1 MATKQIHAGLGL
13 LLGLSLTLSAVP
25 AVALTIGPL
34 IHYPDPEYNPN
45 PDPEAPWF
53 TVTAGNASVF
63 HGYRTNLNGALTYNH
78 ETAVP
83 GVYKIGFRWFQLE
96 GRADSEIALYI
107 DGALR
112 VKVNSQDAPQGKN
125 RDQASHYAEYVLS
138 ADTHEI
144 KLVGTHH
151 PTSGSGYDA
160 YLHTFEIELVKEL
173 SPLQVKAEL
182 DAAGKEAKAN
192 LDAARAA
199 RIAVDNAMAKVS
211 RKSVPAAMREISQDV
226 EAGIVNGFPY
236 LRNKRVIYL
245 WAKGKSGGG
254 LLRIR
259 DLISGKELLAVDEAE
274 AASWKVDLK
283 GKGQLSYENAGEPLK
298 VQFNASAGEGKLSFT
313 WALREVRVEVETRLR
328 SAESLARSRITVRAE
343 SEGAGL
349 KTVTF
354 PVVKGILPFTEG
366 AKGDEILQTDSIGR
380 MTESPLI
387 SGMASQVA
395 YPGASMQFTTLMGD
409 GRGFYFAEEDGQAN
423 RKHFAWTPDAERGTL
438 TFSISH
444 PVLNWGAKELVNE
457 YGRPGDVVMGPF
469 QGDWFDA
476 ARIYREWALTA
487 PWSRKGPIS
496 EREDFPRW
504 LARLGYWMNAPL
516 KHETEIDLPIMTQ
529 EFFDL
534 PDTICKDFGF
544 SMGAYS
550 HHDLNPEYLPPRLGS
565 VAFARVVKEL
575 RAKGIRV
582 VPYVN
587 GYLWNQGT
595 ESYRMEDAERR
606 AGLLME
612 SGIVPNTWVGS
623 PDLSAAMCPATDLWR
638 QKLGD
643 LTKELVGKYGI
654 SGVYIDYLTNH
665 NSDCFNKEHGHAIA
679 GGNYWS
685 RSVHSL
691 YEHIRRG
698 CKELDPEAILCGEM
712 AAEWCIDVLDTMHS
726 GSVSSNAPVYLAVY
740 HGYTQIFGGVQNC
753 TTPQTIGRWWL
764 MGTQNGE
771 NNVMPWLAIGVFGKK
786 GPYYRDLLRCH
797 AEFARPYL
805 GYGEMLRP
813 PKIEGDLPILPGSPC
828 AQYEPAFPVKAVEGS
843 AWRASDGTVGLFFL
857 NYDTREHEFTW
868 TTDLNEFAGLGK
880 TRKLKVTGWSEGK
893 GEETI
898 GVWAGG
904 VVKKTMTIGPW
915 GLIALKLEV
924 TQ

>member
-1 MATKQIHAGLGL
+1 LF
-13 LLGLSLTLSAVP
+13 AVP
-25 AVALTIGPL
+25 AEAQTISPL
-34 IHYPDPEYNPN
+34 IYYPDPEYNPN

-53 TVTAGNASVF
+53 TVTAGNASVH
-63 HGYRTNLNGALTYNH
+63 HGYRTSLSGALTYNH

-96 GRADSEIALYI
+96 GQADSDIALYI

-112 VKVNSQDAPQGKN
+112 VRVNSQDAPQGKN
-125 RDQASHYAEYVLS
+125 KGQAWHYAEYVLS
-138 ADTHEI
+138 AGAHEM
-144 KLVGTHH
+144 KLVGTRH
-151 PTSGSGYDA
+151 PTSGSGYGA
-160 YLHTFEIELVKEL
+160 YLHTFEIKLVKEL
-173 SPLQVKAEL
+173 SPLQVKAAL
-182 DAAGKEAKAN
+182 DAAGKEVKAR
-192 LDAARAA
+192 LDAARSA

-211 RKSVPAAMREISQDV
+211 RKSVPAAMREISQEV

-236 LRNKRVIYL
+236 LRNKRVVYL
-245 WAKGKSGGG
+245 WARGKSGGG

-274 AASWKVDLK
+274 ATSWKVDLK
-283 GKGQLSYENAGEPLK
+283 GEGRLSYKNAGEPLK
-298 VQFNASAGEGKLSFT
+298 VKFDASVGEGKLSFT
-313 WALREVRVEVETRLR
+313 WALRGVRVEVETWLR
-328 SAESLARSRITVRAE
+328 SAESLARSRITVRAG
-343 SEGAGL
+343 SEGTGL
-349 KTVTF
+349 KTVAF

-366 AKGDEILQTDSIGR
+366 AKGDEILQTGGIGG
-380 MTESPLI
+380 MTGSPLI

-395 YPGASMQFTTLMGD
+395 YPGASMQFTTLMAD

-423 RKHFAWTPDAERGTL
+423 RKHFAWTPDTERGTL

-444 PVLNWGAKELVNE
+444 PVLNWGAKELVRE
-457 YGRPGDVVMGPF
+457 YRSPGDVVMGPF

-476 ARIYREWALTA
+476 ARIYRKWALTA

-516 KHETEIDLPIMTQ
+516 KHETEIELPFMTQ
-529 EFFDL
+529 EYFDL
-534 PDTICKDFGF
+534 PDTICKDFGY
-544 SMGAYS
+544 SLGAYPQL
-550 HHDLNPEYLPPRLGS
+550 DLNPEYLPPRLGS
-565 VAFARVVKEL
+565 EGFARVVKEL

-587 GYLWNQGT
+587 GYLWNTAT
-595 ESYRMEDAERR
+595 ESYRTEDAERR
-606 AGLLME
+606 GGILLE
-612 SGIVPNTWVGS
+612 QGIVPVTSAGS
-623 PDLSAAMCPATDLWR
+623 PDLGAGMCPATELWR
-638 QKLGD
+638 KKLGD
-643 LTKELVGKYGI
+643 LTKELVGKYGV
-654 SGVYIDYLTNH
+654 SGVYLDYLTNH
-665 NSDCFNKEHGHAIA
+665 NADCFNKEHGHAIA

-685 RSVHSL
+685 RGVHGL

-698 CKELDPEAILCGEM
+698 CKELDPEAMLCGEM

-726 GSVSSNAPVYLAVY
+726 GSVSSDAPVYLAVY

-771 NNVMPWLAIGVFGKK
+771 NSVMPWLAIGVFGKR

-797 AEFARPYL
+797 AQFARPYL

-813 PKIEGDLPILPGSPC
+813 PKIEGDLPILPGTAC

-843 AWRASDGTVGLFFL
+843 AWRAPDGTVGVFFL
-857 NYDTREHEFTW
+857 NYDSEQEHEFTW
-868 TTDLNEFAGLGK
+868 TQDLNEIAEIGADK
-880 TRKLKVTGWSEGK
+880 KLKVTRWTPQGEQAVGQWEG
-893 GEETI
+893 GTLRQ
-898 GVWAGG
+898 
-904 VVKKTMTIGPW
+904 TMKIEPW

-924 TQ
+924 LP